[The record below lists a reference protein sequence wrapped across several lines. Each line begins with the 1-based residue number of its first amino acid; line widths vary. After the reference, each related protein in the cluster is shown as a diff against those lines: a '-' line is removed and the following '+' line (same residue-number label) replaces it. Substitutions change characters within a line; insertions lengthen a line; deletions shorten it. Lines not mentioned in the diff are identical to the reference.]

1 MFRGI
6 ALLVIPCALALY
18 AGCGPK
24 SKSPGVTAAPEE
36 VIPET
41 WSGVS
46 FEGELGELDNTFE
59 VASDAGA
66 RCDSLMRLEPLAMM
80 GRLEEDQ
87 IICLDHAIRHED
99 RQTEKDSISRVLM
112 ADAWAKGDMHRWEG
126 AVRRH
131 LEEIDRSDPNLCFLF
146 ALHLAKQGYHSGYEA
161 IRYAEL
167 ALENRRQ
174 WGPEEHATR
183 VNSLFKIRAV
193 AAQELW
199 YHYEDVF
206 LVNKNP
212 EIMSQVDKWRANAKS
227 MAREWLEWAHKAD
240 EEYVTAYDMC
250 VSAAG
255 TLDFCEIGFDDDQ
268 EGAPADAGDANGP
281 QDAG

>member
-1 MFRGI
+1 
-6 ALLVIPCALALY
+6 LY

-24 SKSPGVTAAPEE
+24 GKSPEVAAAPEE

-46 FEGELGELDNTFE
+46 FEGELGELDNTFT

-66 RCDSLMRLEPLAMM
+66 QCTQLIRLEPLAMM

-87 IICLDHAIRHED
+87 IICLDHAIRHEE

-131 LEEIDRSDPNLCFLF
+131 LEEIDRSDPDLCFLF
-146 ALHLAKQGYHSGYEA
+146 SLHLSKQGYQSGFEA

-167 ALENRRQ
+167 ALENRRA
-174 WGPEEHATR
+174 WGPEVHATR
-183 VNSLFKIRAV
+183 INSLHKIRAV
-193 AAQELW
+193 ASQELW

-212 EIMSQVDKWRANAKS
+212 EVASQVDKWRASAKS
-227 MAREWLEWAHKAD
+227 MAREWLEWAHEAKED
-240 EEYVTAYDMC
+240 ITTAYDMC

-255 TLDFCEIGFDDDQ
+255 TLDFCEIGFELEEQ
-268 EGAPADAGDANGP
+268 PGAPADAGGANDSNG
-281 QDAG
+281 AG

>member
-6 ALLVIPCALALY
+6 GLFIVPCALALY

-24 SKSPGVTAAPEE
+24 GKSPQVAAAPEE
-36 VIPET
+36 EIPET

-59 VASDAGA
+59 VASDAGV
-66 RCDSLMRLEPLAMM
+66 RCDDLLRLEPLAMM
-80 GRLEEDQ
+80 GKLEENQ
-87 IICLDHAIRHED
+87 IICLDHAIRHEE
-99 RQTEKDSISRVLM
+99 RQTEKDAISRVLM

-131 LEEIDRSDPNLCFLF
+131 LEEIDRSDPDLCFLF
-146 ALHLAKQGYHSGYEA
+146 ALYLSKQGYQSSYEA
-161 IRYAEL
+161 IRYADL
-167 ALENRRQ
+167 ALENRQ
-174 WGPEEHATR
+174 NWGPEVHATR
-183 VNSLFKIRAV
+183 VNTLYKIRAV

-206 LVNKNP
+206 LVDKNP
-212 EIMSQVDKWRANAKS
+212 EIMAQVDKWRANAKV
-227 MAREWLEWAHKAD
+227 MAREWLEWAYKAH
-240 EEYVTAYDMC
+240 EEYNTAYDMC

-255 TLDFCEIGFDDDQ
+255 TLDFCEIGFEVEE
-268 EGAPADAGDANGP
+268 EGTPADAGEANGP